1 MCINSNYTMSI
12 FFIYARTPHKTLTD
26 ICSCQG
32 MHDSLRRKKLSSNIQ
47 IKIKLEQE
55 LMFWNLATFGCL
67 DRHQNSLIMNRICNV
82 VVLELFLPFSL
93 HIMIQICEII
103 IWDNYFMILVN
114 TLFIIFL
121 EAFMCV
127 FILRFYLED
136 VM

>member
-1 MCINSNYTMSI
+1 MFITQNCFGIDCQIYIFTYLVRSVMCINSNYTMSI

-82 VVLELFLPFSL
+82 VLELFLPFSL
-93 HIMIQICEII
+93 HIMTQIL
-103 IWDNYFMILVN
+103 WNNYLGQ
-114 TLFIIFL
+114 LFH
-121 EAFMCV
+121 
-127 FILRFYLED
+127 D
-136 VM
+136 TS